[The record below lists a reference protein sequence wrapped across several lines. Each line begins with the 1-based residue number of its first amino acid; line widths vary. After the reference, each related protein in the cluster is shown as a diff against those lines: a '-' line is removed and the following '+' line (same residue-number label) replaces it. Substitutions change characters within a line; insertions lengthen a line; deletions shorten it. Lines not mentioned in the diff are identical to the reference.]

1 MRETGSKGQVGFFWR
16 QFGKE
21 VDLKCCSEGRWH
33 FFKDA
38 DKNEGERQS
47 KRRWGLWFHFPLLD
61 ISLWVW
67 WKRVRPR
74 CSKMTFKNKEDWFKC
89 SPVRDEINHKPKW
102 PWFLPRV
109 FNTSFRSC
117 PELTAYTPV
126 MVWRRHLKQFW
137 AFAPLLA
144 TWWHCLGRWVG
155 LFRGGLSVPVGFL
168 SSFCGPSPL
177 EL

>member
-1 MRETGSKGQVGFFWR
+1 
-16 QFGKE
+16 
-21 VDLKCCSEGRWH
+21 
-33 FFKDA
+33 
-38 DKNEGERQS
+38 
-47 KRRWGLWFHFPLLD
+47 
-61 ISLWVW
+61 
-67 WKRVRPR
+67 
-74 CSKMTFKNKEDWFKC
+74 MTFKNKEDWFKC

-137 AFAPLLA
+137 AFEPLLA